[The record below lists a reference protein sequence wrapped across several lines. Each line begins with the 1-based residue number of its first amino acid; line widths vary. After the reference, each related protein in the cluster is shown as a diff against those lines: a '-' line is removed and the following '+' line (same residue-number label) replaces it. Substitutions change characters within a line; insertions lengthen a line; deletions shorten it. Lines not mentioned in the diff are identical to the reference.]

1 MGDMKKCYMLRVGLF
16 SVIACLLCACANDD
30 PNVVTDTVDAQT
42 ETQMLEA
49 TTESGDEN
57 ASDRENSFQI
67 QPELILDT
75 TVYNADSDPTIGWTV
90 VAAEPG
96 KALNCTVSGWLYRVD
111 GDEKVLLGGV
121 SQEIGLTATPEA
133 PGAYASY
140 HFSRCIHNLLENGPN
155 GGMPSPP
162 ITLEPGTY
170 LLEYNAEGGY
180 ASATFTV
187 TETLTCPHYE

>member
-1 MGDMKKCYMLRVGLF
+1 MKKLRILCIV
-16 SVIACLLCACANDD
+16 SLLAALLASCAGPDG
-30 PNVVTDTVDAQT
+30 T
-42 ETQMLEA
+42 EPEA
-49 TTESGDEN
+49 GTEAATGTSSATPTPGEGEYPR
-57 ASDRENSFQI
+57 AV